1 MVVVG
6 TGVYK
11 NTDEA
16 YPLDK
21 KTLGKVA
28 LRSLL
33 AASVR
38 NAETGESIGWAWSLA
53 PALKKIH
60 TDEEDLALAMGHHLE
75 YVNASSPFASFAMGA
90 VLALEQQKA
99 DPQTIRSVRTAL
111 SAAADGI
118 GLSMFRLLLIPL
130 LAVAGC
136 AMASNGSIAGVIL
149 MITLSAIVTIGLRMI
164 LVNTGYAKGVRAA
177 ESLMKHADQLK
188 HASSI
193 AGVFMLGAL
202 TVLLA
207 SQLNFP
213 AAFGWQNGVVEL
225 NDLLVYVLPGLA
237 GLGALVCAYQLAV
250 KKNRSMVFTVI
261 VLIVIALVLVLL
273 GIAGEYGSPLPLPWV
288 VRG

>member
-33 AASVR
+33 AASAK

-75 YVNASSPFASFAMGA
+75 YVNASSPLATLAMGA

-111 SAAADGI
+111 SAGTDGI
-118 GLSMFRLLLIPL
+118 GLSMFRLLLVPL
-130 LAVAGC
+130 LGVIGC
-136 AMASNGSIAGVIL
+136 SMAANGSIAGVIL
-149 MITLSAIVTIGLRMI
+149 MIVLCALITIGLRMALI
-164 LVNTGYAKGVRAA
+164 NYGYARGVRAA
-177 ESLMKHADQLK
+177 ESLIKHAEELK

-202 TVLLA
+202 TVVLA
-207 SQLNFP
+207 SQLNFS
-213 AAFGWQNGVVEL
+213 AAFAGSDGVIGLNEL
-225 NDLLVYVLPGLA
+225 LTFVLPGLA
-237 GLGALVCAYQLAV
+237 GLCALVCAYQLAV
-250 KKNRSMVFTVI
+250 KKNRPMAVTVI
-261 VLIVIALVLVLL
+261 VLTVIALLLVVL
-273 GIAGEYGSPLPLPWV
+273 GFAGDFASPLSLPWIIH
-288 VRG
+288 G